1 MELTQFPFQTRNSFD
16 SDPTIEYNRNNFVR
30 VVKAFLSQG
39 KGEGGTE
46 LDVIQKALDVMH
58 YFRTERLRNVLN
70 RIKILNR
77 DHDLIDT

>member
-1 MELTQFPFQTRNSFD
+1 
-16 SDPTIEYNRNNFVR
+16 
-30 VVKAFLSQG
+30 LSQG
-39 KGEGGTE
+39 NGEGRTE

-58 YFRTERLRNVLN
+58 YFRIERLRNVLN